1 MKRVFGWLALPI
13 VALTVLPTLAQPK
26 KPRVVATFLP
36 MYLFTRGIVGKDG
49 QVEVLVPPG
58 SGAHEYQATPANAK
72 AVAQADVVVMNGL
85 GFEEFM
91 AGLLKNAGNK
101 RARVIDASRGI
112 KPMGEKQEKHSH
124 SHSHGGHSHSHSQ
137 GNPHVWLDPVLAI
150 QQVSNIRDGLI
161 AADPANAQTY
171 RANATTLINQL
182 QQLDKE
188 FQTRLAPVKGCKF
201 IAFHDAFPY
210 LAKRYG
216 LQQMAV
222 VELPEDALTPKDVQ
236 RVKTA
241 AQKFQVKALLSEPG
255 VDDKRLQ
262 QIANELKLPVKTL
275 DPLEGGKLE
284 PDYYFQVMRQNLAT
298 LESVCK

>member
-1 MKRVFGWLALPI
+1 MKRVFSWLALPI
-13 VALTVLPTLAQPK
+13 VALTVLPALTQPK

-112 KPMGEKQEKHSH
+112 KPMEEKQEKHSH
-124 SHSHGGHSHSHSQ
+124 GGHSHAHSQ

>member
-112 KPMGEKQEKHSH
+112 KPMGEKQEKHR
-124 SHSHGGHSHSHSQ
+124 HGGHAHSHSQ

-262 QIANELKLPVKTL
+262 KIANELKLPVKTL

-284 PDYYFQVMRQNLAT
+284 PDYYFQVMRQSLAT

>member
-1 MKRVFGWLALPI
+1 MKRVFGWLALPM

-124 SHSHGGHSHSHSQ
+124 WGHSHSHSQ

-262 QIANELKLPVKTL
+262 QIASELKLPVKTL